1 MNYPQQ
7 ASQYPVEFYMNIL
20 STADYLFVFQ
30 AVCSSFPWQS
40 PPQIKLAGSP
50 IISFP
55 YQSSKLNYHFWHIN
69 LHWTSYL
76 APAAGQASVS

>member
-7 ASQYPVEFYMNIL
+7 ASQYPVEFSMDIL
-20 STADYLFVFQ
+20 PTTDYLFVFQ
-30 AVCSSFPWQS
+30 AVRPSFPRQS
-40 PPQIKLAGSP
+40 PPQIELASSL